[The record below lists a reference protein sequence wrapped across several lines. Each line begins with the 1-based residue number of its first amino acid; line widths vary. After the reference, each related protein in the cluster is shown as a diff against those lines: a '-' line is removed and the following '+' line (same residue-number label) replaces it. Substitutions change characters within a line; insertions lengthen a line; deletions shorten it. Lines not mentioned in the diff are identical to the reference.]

1 MLILPLLSCPL
12 FCYRLIYIVINRS
25 KTTSYF
31 TNMKL
36 KESLISIIMPVYN
49 AGEFLPQCLETL
61 TKQNYPNLEIIAI
74 DDSSKD
80 NSLKILKQFKK
91 KHKKTRPEQNRRIKI
106 LQNKKHYGTA
116 ICYNR
121 ALRVAAGQF
130 VTFMNSFDLIS
141 LNKLK
146 KQINY
151 LRTNPKTVA
160 IGSQYTS
167 IDENN
172 KSLKKSS
179 LPQEHEKI
187 YHTLIPSHSFKP
199 ETILIN
205 RMLLPKDLLHFNTN
219 KYPLV
224 FTEIL
229 IRLLQYGKIANLKQS
244 LYFHRVGIG
253 RLPRSSSKLKHT
265 FSLFQLFLKSRSAYD
280 YRPSLFYSLPAIKSL
295 F

>member
-12 FCYRLIYIVINRS
+12 FCYRLIYIIINRS

-91 KHKKTRPEQNRRIKI
+91 KHKKIKI

-146 KQINY
+146 KQIKY

-253 RLPRSSSKLKHT
+253 RLPRRSSKLKHT

-280 YRPSLFYSLPAIKSL
+280 YRPSLKLL
-295 F
+295 FPPLVKGI